1 MAQVGQRANLR
12 VRWMRGFRN
21 LRTRKFARCPWLFFL
36 APVLALTLCAQNKS
50 GEKLAPYF
58 PTPAAIVDKMLDL
71 GGLKPGE
78 KMYDLGSGDGRIV
91 IMAARKYKADATGV
105 ELDESLYKQS
115 SERIKT
121 LGLAPT
127 ARIIHGDLLQ
137 QNYSSADLLTI
148 YLLPV
153 AIDKVTPI
161 FEKQLK
167 KGARVVAHDFEFS
180 TWTPAKTLDI
190 DDDGEGRSH
199 RLFLYKR

>member
-1 MAQVGQRANLR
+1 LR
-12 VRWMRGFRN
+12 
-21 LRTRKFARCPWLFFL
+21 FFL
-36 APVLALTLCAQNKS
+36 APVLALTLCAQNKA
-50 GEKLAPYF
+50 GEKIAPYF
-58 PTPAAIVDKMLDL
+58 PTPGTIVDKMLDL

-91 IMAARKYKADATGV
+91 IMAARKYKADATGI

-137 QNYSSADLLTI
+137 QDYSSADLLTI

-180 TWTPAKTLDI
+180 KWTPAKTLDI

>member
-1 MAQVGQRANLR
+1 MSAGKNLR
-12 VRWMRGFRN
+12 
-21 LRTRKFARCPWLFFL
+21 
-36 APVLALTLCAQNKS
+36 LCS
-50 GEKLAPYF
+50 
-58 PTPAAIVDKMLDL
+58 PTAATIVDKMLEL

-137 QNYSSADLLTI
+137 QDYSSSDLPTI

-167 KGARVVAHDFEFS
+167 KGARIVAHDFEFS
-180 TWTPAKTLDI
+180 KWTPAKTV
-190 DDDGEGRSH
+190 
-199 RLFLYKR
+199 